1 MDGNFFF
8 VVGIILVIAA
18 VGIAF
23 LGIRVSDRFPTSR
36 ALMVGGTALF
46 AAVVV
51 TTMAFAVVKSKD
63 EQDKRN
69 AELAKEEPQPE
80 NSGEAQPATPGGQP
94 QASSG
99 GNQQPVQTTGKQ
111 TTGATGAT
119 GTTGAAE
126 TLDVSSPADG
136 GLVFQPNGLIAKPG
150 NVTVTYNNP
159 SPVPH
164 SIAVATSNGNVLGE
178 VQPFTDGTQ
187 SVDLS
192 NLAPGQYVFYCTV
205 PGHREAG
212 MQGNLTVTGG
222 PTP

>member
-8 VVGIILVIAA
+8 VIGIVLVIAA
-18 VGIAF
+18 VALAF
-23 LGIRVSDRFPTSR
+23 LGIRESDRFPGSH
-36 ALMVGGTALF
+36 AVLVGVTAVF
-46 AAVVV
+46 AAAVV

-69 AELAKEEPQPE
+69 EELAKEEQQAQPA
-80 NSGEAQPATPGGQP
+80 NTPTAPPATPGGQP

-99 GNQQPVQTTGKQ
+99 GNQQPVQP
-111 TTGATGAT
+111 T
-119 GTTGAAE
+119 GTQPSTASE

-136 GLVFQPNGLIAKPG
+136 GLVFEPNGLTAKPG
-150 NVTVTYNNP
+150 NVTITYDNP
-159 SPVPH
+159 SPVQH
-164 SIAVATSNGNVLGE
+164 SIAVATANGNVLGE
-178 VQPFTDGTQ
+178 VQPFANGKE

-192 NLAPGQYVFYCTV
+192 NLAPGKYVFYCTV

-212 MQGNLTVTGG
+212 MEGNLTVTGG

>member
-8 VVGIILVIAA
+8 VIGIILVIAA

-23 LGIRVSDRFPTSR
+23 LGIRESDRFPTSR

-46 AAVVV
+46 AAIVA

-80 NSGEAQPATPGGQP
+80 NSGAQPATPGGQP

-99 GNQQPVQTTGKQ
+99 GNEQTVQTTATQ
-111 TTGATGAT
+111 TTGAKGAPASG
-119 GTTGAAE
+119 GTE

-150 NVTVTYNNP
+150 NVTITYDNP

-192 NLAPGQYVFYCTV
+192 NLAPGAYIFYCTV

-212 MQGNLTVTGG
+212 MEGNLTVTGG